1 MSKRKVLTYLSK
13 RVRRVVRCFPPP
25 PLTTVE
31 SPTTHPERPE
41 GGAPRDEMS
50 GGGSELKKR
59 PVEAE
64 DAEQDKRTKAEAGP
78 SSGTEVP
85 AWKTGGASGKSLAET
100 LRKEETM
107 KAVSSIKG
115 KLSAKKVIGK
125 SLEDERKTKHGTH
138 SAGLSREQILASQAR
153 HKEKMEALGKPVPVY
168 SSIRK

>member
-1 MSKRKVLTYLSK
+1 MSK
-13 RVRRVVRCFPPP
+13 RVRKPEAHQAAVF
-25 PLTTVE
+25 
-31 SPTTHPERPE
+31 HPEPRSASE

>member
-1 MSKRKVLTYLSK
+1 MRGPRAIGARSRGRERSRRNMS
-13 RVRRVVRCFPPP
+13 
-25 PLTTVE
+25 
-31 SPTTHPERPE
+31 
-41 GGAPRDEMS
+41 G

-64 DAEQDKRTKAEAGP
+64 DAEHKRTKAEAGP

-85 AWKTGGASGKSLAET
+85 AWKTGGASGSVAEA
-100 LRKEETM
+100 LRKEETK

-125 SLEDERKTKHGTH
+125 SLEDERKKKHGTY
-138 SAGLSREQILASQAR
+138 SAGLSREQILASQSR
-153 HKEKMEALGKPVPVY
+153 HKEKLEALGKQVPVY